1 MIIIKSYLYRSVFIK
16 AFITNNYQWK
26 IMGNFF
32 SSISFF
38 SLLFIFPTFT
48 NGQGLPFI
56 SNYEKGVYQG
66 GTQHWEITSDAY
78 GVLYVANN
86 DGLLTYDGYA
96 WRKYPVK
103 NRTIVR
109 SVLLDNKNKI
119 FVGAQGEFGYFKED
133 NPREMVYVSFQKQLD
148 SLKVKLEDIWD
159 IVKTDVD
166 VIYFYSG
173 RQLFRLEN
181 RKIDFQELPA
191 DISYL
196 GVTDNQLFIHCLQKG
211 LYKLD
216 QKGKPV
222 FLTPI
227 PLKDG
232 PITKV
237 MPFSKNIFLVATL
250 EGSLYLFD
258 GKKLNSWD
266 NQAKEYL
273 SRHKIYTATILNNGQ
288 FALGTSRG
296 GIVIL
301 DKYGKTQFILN
312 KENGLINNNVLS
324 LFNDKQGNLWA
335 GTDNGISC
343 IQLFYPFTYLYPDE
357 NMGGT
362 AYSAIKKGRN
372 FYFGTVNGL
381 YQHTAEENGRL
392 AKSKASLI
400 PSTEGQVWQVQ
411 SFGNEIWVGHHLGA
425 FVFNENE
432 KPRHIL
438 KNTGAWLFKEI
449 PGIKNKLLCGSYN
462 GIYLLENKNNTWNPL
477 GKLSRFDE
485 SARIIIPES
494 NHSFWIAHPYRG
506 IFNLRL
512 DESDFFSS
520 SVTYL
525 NTKQKLPSNNG
536 NSVYSIYNQAVFTTE
551 NGIYKYDP
559 IQRSFFPYT
568 LLNQV
573 FGTSTKVKTLVEG
586 FDGDIWFAQGD
597 EVGYLARSRERSDSL
612 VFKKKMIPFLKNK
625 LVGGF
630 EFIYPYQ
637 KDKVLFGTDKGFLFY
652 DMKIQNQYPENI
664 LLRHFSFDKNLNGA
678 TFEYVLPY
686 LSQSLNIQYT
696 IKLEGFDKEWR
707 PWTKDNKMTYSNLP
721 PASYRF
727 LVKARI
733 EGIKSWKPLSF
744 SFTVEPPWYL
754 SRGVKIFYLF
764 VFLLSIFL
772 LLFIPR
778 KRFDKEKKLMEQK
791 LQKNTLTEK
800 IRADK
805 ALEDIVRLENE
816 KLQLDND
823 TKNQELASTTLHL
836 LQKNELI
843 QDLSI
848 KLSEISKSSKEKE
861 TKQAIDQLLN
871 RVANDQQM
879 DKDWEIFAQHFNQVH
894 LDFLHRITE
903 KYPDI
908 TPKDQKL
915 CAFLRMNLSSKE
927 IAPLLGISIRGVE
940 ISRYRLRK
948 KLHLGAD
955 DNLSTF
961 ILHF

>member
-1 MIIIKSYLYRSVFIK
+1 MIIIKSYLYRNIFIK
-16 AFITNNYQWK
+16 AFININYPRK

-32 SSISFF
+32 YVIPFF

-48 NGQGLPFI
+48 NGQGFPFI
-56 SNYEKGVYQG
+56 TNYEKGVYQG
-66 GTQHWEITSDAY
+66 GTQNWEIVSDTN
-78 GVLYVANN
+78 GILYVANN
-86 DGLLTYDGYA
+86 DGLLTYDGYT

-109 SVLLDNKNKI
+109 SVLFGGENKI
-119 FVGAQGEFGYFKED
+119 FVGAQGEFGSFKEE
-133 NPREMVYVSFQKQLD
+133 NPPEMVYASFQKQLE
-148 SLKVKLEDIWD
+148 SLKVKPEDIWD
-159 IVKTDVD
+159 IVKTDQG

-173 RQLFRLEN
+173 RQLFRLVN
-181 RKIDFQELPA
+181 GKIDFQELPA

-211 LYKLD
+211 IYKLD
-216 QKGKPV
+216 KKGNPV
-222 FLTPI
+222 YLTSI

-232 PITKV
+232 PVTRI
-237 MPFSKNIFLVATL
+237 MPFHDHIFLMSTL

-258 GKKLNSWD
+258 GKKLSLWD
-266 NQAKEYL
+266 NEADKFL
-273 SRHKIYTATILNNGQ
+273 SRHKIYTATSLNNGH
-288 FALGTSRG
+288 FAMGTSRG

-301 DKYGKTQFILN
+301 DKYGKIQFVLN

-381 YQHTAEENGRL
+381 YKLTAEENGRL
-392 AKSKASLI
+392 VNSSSSLI
-400 PSTEGQVWQVQ
+400 PETEGQVWQVQ
-411 SFGNEIWVGHHLGA
+411 SVGNDIWVGHHLGA
-425 FVFNENE
+425 FVFKENEN
-432 KPRHIL
+432 PTHIL
-438 KNTGAWLFKEI
+438 KNTGAWLFKEM
-449 PGIKNKLLCGSYN
+449 PGSNRRLLCGSYN
-462 GIYLLENKNNTWNPL
+462 GIYLLENKQKQWIST
-477 GKLSRFDE
+477 GKLLRFDE

-520 SVTYL
+520 SVTYF

-536 NSVYSIYNQAVFTTE
+536 NSVFSVLNQPVFTTE
-551 NGIYKYDP
+551 NGIFKYDP
-559 IQRSFFPYT
+559 IQRSFYPYP
-568 LLNQV
+568 LLNQIL
-573 FGTSTKVKTLVEG
+573 GLTPKVKALVDG
-586 FDGDIWFAQGD
+586 FNGDIWFAQGD
-597 EVGYLARSRERSDSL
+597 EVGYLMRSMQRHGSL

-664 LLRHFSFDKNLNGA
+664 LLRHFSFDKILNAA

-686 LSQSLNIQYT
+686 LSQSLNIQYA
-696 IKLEGFDKEWR
+696 IKLEGFDKTWR
-707 PWTKDNKMTYSNLP
+707 PWSRENKMTYSNLP
-721 PASYRF
+721 PGSYRF
-727 LVKARI
+727 LVKAQI
-733 EGIKSWKPLSF
+733 EGLKSWRPISF
-744 SFTVEPPWYL
+744 SFSVNPPWYL
-754 SRGVKIFYLF
+754 SSAFKLFYFFIFLF
-764 VFLLSIFL
+764 TIFL
-772 LLFIPR
+772 LLFVPR
-778 KRFDKEKKLMEQK
+778 KRFNKEKKLMEQK
-791 LQKNTLTEK
+791 LQSKTLSEK

-816 KLQLDND
+816 KLQLDNN

-848 KLSEISKSSKEKE
+848 KLSQISKSSKEKE
-861 TKQAIDQLLN
+861 IKQAIDQLLK
-871 RVANDQQM
+871 RVASDQQM
-879 DKDWEIFAQHFNQVH
+879 DEDWEIFALHFNQVH

-948 KLHLGAD
+948 KLRLDAD

>member
-1 MIIIKSYLYRSVFIK
+1 
-16 AFITNNYQWK
+16 
-26 IMGNFF
+26 
-32 SSISFF
+32 
-38 SLLFIFPTFT
+38 
-48 NGQGLPFI
+48 
-56 SNYEKGVYQG
+56 
-66 GTQHWEITSDAY
+66 
-78 GVLYVANN
+78 
-86 DGLLTYDGYA
+86 
-96 WRKYPVK
+96 
-103 NRTIVR
+103 
-109 SVLLDNKNKI
+109 
-119 FVGAQGEFGYFKED
+119 
-133 NPREMVYVSFQKQLD
+133 
-148 SLKVKLEDIWD
+148 
-159 IVKTDVD
+159 
-166 VIYFYSG
+166 
-173 RQLFRLEN
+173 
-181 RKIDFQELPA
+181 
-191 DISYL
+191 
-196 GVTDNQLFIHCLQKG
+196 
-211 LYKLD
+211 
-216 QKGKPV
+216 
-222 FLTPI
+222 
-227 PLKDG
+227 
-232 PITKV
+232 
-237 MPFSKNIFLVATL
+237 
-250 EGSLYLFD
+250 
-258 GKKLNSWD
+258 
-266 NQAKEYL
+266 
-273 SRHKIYTATILNNGQ
+273 
-288 FALGTSRG
+288 
-296 GIVIL
+296 
-301 DKYGKTQFILN
+301 
-312 KENGLINNNVLS
+312 
-324 LFNDKQGNLWA
+324 
-335 GTDNGISC
+335 
-343 IQLFYPFTYLYPDE
+343 
-357 NMGGT
+357 
-362 AYSAIKKGRN
+362 
-372 FYFGTVNGL
+372 
-381 YQHTAEENGRL
+381 
-392 AKSKASLI
+392 
-400 PSTEGQVWQVQ
+400 
-411 SFGNEIWVGHHLGA
+411 
-425 FVFNENE
+425 
-432 KPRHIL
+432 
-438 KNTGAWLFKEI
+438 
-449 PGIKNKLLCGSYN
+449 
-462 GIYLLENKNNTWNPL
+462 
-477 GKLSRFDE
+477 
-485 SARIIIPES
+485 
-494 NHSFWIAHPYRG
+494 FWIAHPYRG

-525 NTKQKLPSNNG
+525 NTNQKLPSNNG

-573 FGTSTKVKTLVEG
+573 FGTSNKVKTLVEG

-597 EVGYLARSRERSDSL
+597 EVGYLAPSRERSDSL

-630 EFIYPYQ
+630 EFIYPYD
-637 KDKVLFGTDKGFLFY
+637 KGKVLFGTDKGFLFY

-664 LLRHFSFDKNLNGA
+664 LLRHFSFDKNLNAA

-686 LSQSLNIQYT
+686 LSQSLNIQYA

-707 PWTKDNKMTYSNLP
+707 PWTKDNKMTYNNLP
-721 PASYRF
+721 PGSYRF

-754 SRGVKIFYLF
+754 SSGVKIFYLF
-764 VFLLSIFL
+764 VFLLAIFL

-778 KRFDKEKKLMEQK
+778 KRFDREKKLMEQK
-791 LQKNTLTEK
+791 LQKKTLSEK

-871 RVANDQQM
+871 KVASDHQM
-879 DKDWEIFAQHFNQVH
+879 DEDWEVFALHFNQVH
-894 LDFLHRITE
+894 LDFLHRISE

-948 KLHLGAD
+948 KLQLGAD

>member
-1 MIIIKSYLYRSVFIK
+1 MNHFLLKIPFI
-16 AFITNNYQWK
+16 
-26 IMGNFF
+26 
-32 SSISFF
+32 
-38 SLLFIFPTFT
+38 SLLFIFPTFS
-48 NGQGLPFI
+48 NSQGLPFI
-56 SNYEKGVYQG
+56 SNFEKGIYQG
-66 GTQHWEITSDAY
+66 GTQNWEITCGEN
-78 GVLYVANN
+78 GVLLVANN
-86 DGLLTYDGYA
+86 DGLLEYDGYS

-103 NRTIVR
+103 NQTIVR
-109 SVLLDNKNKI
+109 SVLLDNENKVY
-119 FVGAQGEFGYFKED
+119 VGAQGEFGYFTQKNE
-133 NPREMVYVSFQKQLD
+133 NEKSFFSFQKQFD
-148 SLKVKLEDIWD
+148 SLGLKLEDIWD
-159 IVKTDVD
+159 IVKDKEGT
-166 VIYFYSG
+166 IYFYSG
-173 RQLFRLEN
+173 RKLFNLKN
-181 RKIDFQELPA
+181 GKLTYKELPA

-196 GVTDNQLFIHCLQKG
+196 GFVNDQLFIHCLQKG

-216 QKGKPV
+216 LKGNPI
-222 FLTPI
+222 FLTTI
-227 PLKDG
+227 GIKDG
-232 PITKV
+232 PVTMV
-237 MPFSKNIFLVATL
+237 LPFNETIFLVTTL
-250 EGSLYLFD
+250 EGSLYL
-258 GKKLNSWD
+258 LNENNLRFWKTESL
-266 NQAKEYL
+266 AYL
-273 SRHKIYTATILNNGQ
+273 ESNKIYTATILNNGQ

-381 YQHTAEENGRL
+381 YKHTAEENGRL

-449 PGIKNKLLCGSYN
+449 PGVKDKLLCGSYN

-597 EVGYLARSRERSDSL
+597 EVGYLVRSRERSDSL

-625 LVGGF
+625 MVGGF

-664 LLRHFSFDKNLNGA
+664 LLRHFSFDKNLNAA

-686 LSQSLNIQYT
+686 LSQSLNIQYA
-696 IKLEGFDKEWR
+696 IKLEGFDKAWR

-754 SRGVKIFYLF
+754 SRGIKFFYLF

-778 KRFDKEKKLMEQK
+778 KRFDREKKLMEQK
-791 LQKNTLTEK
+791 LQKKTLSEK

-823 TKNQELASTTLHL
+823 TKNQELASTTLHI

-848 KLSEISKSSKEKE
+848 KLIEISKSSKEKE
-861 TKQAIDQLLN
+861 TKQAINKLLN

-879 DKDWEIFAQHFNQVH
+879 DEDWEVFALHFNQVH

-948 KLHLGAD
+948 KLHLSAD